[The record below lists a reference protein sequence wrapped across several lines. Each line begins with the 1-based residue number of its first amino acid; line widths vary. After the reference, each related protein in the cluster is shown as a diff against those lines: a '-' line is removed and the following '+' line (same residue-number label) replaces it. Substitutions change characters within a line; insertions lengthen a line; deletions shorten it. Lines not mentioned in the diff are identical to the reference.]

1 MVEEKGLGA
10 ASADKIGEYVRLSG
24 VRELVDNLLD
34 DDKLK
39 KSKAAVDGLKA
50 LKIFFDYAEL
60 LNVTNRVRFD
70 MSLARGLDYYTGIIY
85 EAVLVG
91 RFKFSRRYK

>member
-1 MVEEKGLGA
+1 MVEEKGLDA
-10 ASADKIGEYVRLSG
+10 ASADAIGEYVLLSG
-24 VRELVDNLLD
+24 VRDLVDLLLG

-39 KSKAAVDGLKA
+39 KSKAAVNGLQA